1 MNIIEKLKAW
11 IKGIK
16 WEVIGKV
23 VLAIGGTVGSYL
35 LLKKIRSKF
44 YMDCLNDPKY
54 VMELWNKAVD
64 LFEKDKMVEK
74 FNSEWNETHPDFDF
88 NNPDDIEAQDRALD
102 EMFHPYLEKV
112 SKENSI
118 GGKYLDFDIYEPV
131 VFKQARPGFYKPE
144 YHVTV
149 KNLKTH

>member
-1 MNIIEKLKAW
+1 MKIIEKLKAW

-23 VLAIGGTVGSYL
+23 VLAIGGTIGSYL

-44 YMDCLNDPKY
+44 YMDCLNDPDYAMKI
-54 VMELWNKAVD
+54 WNEAVD
-64 LFEKDKMVEK
+64 LCDKDKVIEK
-74 FNSEWNETHPDFDF
+74 FNSEWDKTHPDFDF
-88 NNPDDIEAQDRALD
+88 NNPDNIEAQSRAFD

-118 GGKYLDFDIYEPV
+118 GGKYLDFDIHEPV
-131 VFKQARPGFYKPE
+131 VFKRTAQGFYKPE
-144 YHVTV
+144 YHATV
-149 KNLKTH
+149 KDLKTH